1 MVRVL
6 ACCCLGVCCYAHACM
21 ILITSIITGPHQYPE
36 KMIPKFINQLMNGKK
51 LTVVRIFSFFFPCHL
66 TCFNSRVCQFLPCWI
81 SHNLLNVIFSFHF
94 CSTVM
99 ERTQGISCT
108 LKM

>member
-51 LTVVRIFSFFFPCHL
+51 LTVVRIFSFFFLVISPASIVGCASFFHVGYPITFL
-66 TCFNSRVCQFLPCWI
+66 T
-81 SHNLLNVIFSFHF
+81 
-94 CSTVM
+94 
-99 ERTQGISCT
+99 
-108 LKM
+108 